1 MRWVVPGAPTA
12 GPLSSAAMAREKYL
26 DHLATVPLF
35 SGATTKELRS
45 VAKASVEMTIDEG
58 KQFVTQGEIGRE
70 AFIIVEGQ
78 AEVSRGGNKIT
89 TLGPGDCVGEL
100 ALLDHG
106 PRTASVTAMTPL
118 TVLVLGPREFAG
130 LLDELPALNRKMLAA
145 LASKVRDLDSQT
157 FG

>member
-1 MRWVVPGAPTA
+1 
-12 GPLSSAAMAREKYL
+12 MAREKYL

-35 SGATTKELRS
+35 SGATTKELRA

-70 AFIIVEGQ
+70 AFIIVEGR
-78 AEVSRGGNKIT
+78 ADVSRGGSTIA

-106 PRTASVTAMTPL
+106 PRTASVTAATPL
-118 TVLVLGPREFAG
+118 TVLVLGPREFSG
-130 LLDELPALNRKMLAA
+130 LLDELPALNHKMLAA
-145 LASKVRDLDSQT
+145 LAGKVRDLDSQT